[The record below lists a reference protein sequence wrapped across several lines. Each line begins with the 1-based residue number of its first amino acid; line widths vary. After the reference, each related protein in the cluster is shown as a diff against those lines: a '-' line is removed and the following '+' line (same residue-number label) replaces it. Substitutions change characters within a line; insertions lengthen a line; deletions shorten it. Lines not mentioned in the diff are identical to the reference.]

1 MARLMDIVI
10 DCAHAPALARWW
22 VQVLEDYSIAPYGPD
37 DPDPDED
44 PTVLVLPGPGGG
56 PRIWFTQ
63 VPEPK
68 TVKNRVHLDVNAEDP
83 VAELARLTA
92 LGARFQWETD
102 GLTVLADPE
111 GNEFCL
117 DKDPAGQRRQ

>member
-1 MARLMDIVI
+1 MDIVF
-10 DCAHAPALARWW
+10 DCRYAPALARWW

-37 DPDPDED
+37 DPHPDED
-44 PTVLVLPGPGGG
+44 PSVLVLPGPAGG
-56 PRIWFTQ
+56 PRLWFTQ

-68 TVKNRVHLDVNAEDP
+68 AVKNRVHLDLNAEDP
-83 VAELARLTA
+83 VAELARLIG
-92 LGARFQWETD
+92 LGARVQWETD

-117 DKDPAGQRRQ
+117 DKDQASVTA